1 LRATVTHNV
10 NPVPVTSNVVMT
22 VTIQNLGPAAA
33 TGVVVTNTVASS
45 MTALTATPS
54 QGTCNNVGGRIV
66 CNLGNLAVNGS
77 ATISLTAR
85 ANSPGTAIT
94 TVRVSGNEGDGD
106 PSNNFVAHVTP
117 VVTPTVAFSNPANL
131 VIADATSTS
140 PGWHRFIL
148 PRSRYPAWP
157 ARSIPSPSRSMG

>member
-1 LRATVTHNV
+1 
-10 NPVPVTSNVVMT
+10 
-22 VTIQNLGPAAA
+22 
-33 TGVVVTNTVASS
+33 
-45 MTALTATPS
+45 
-54 QGTCNNVGGRIV
+54 

-106 PSNNFVAHVTP
+106 PSNNFIAHVTP

-140 PGWHRFIL
+140 PGLASIYPSTLQVSGLAGTIYSVTVTLNGVNHGFVSDLDVLLVGPDGQSVMLMSDCGGNSVISGATLTFDDLASL
-148 PRSRYPAWP
+148 PL
-157 ARSIPSPSRSMG
+157 PSGG